1 MCEEK
6 EKKHN
11 IVSGAMDDSNGDEN
25 TTSSSSVPCSICLD
39 LVTDNGDR
47 SIAKLQCGHQFHL
60 DCIGSAFNVK
70 GAMQCPNCRKVER
83 GQWLFASG
91 STNSFP
97 EFVMD
102 DWTPDDYALN
112 YTEMPLG
119 VHWCPF
125 SGLAQVHS
133 SFEEVESAS
142 TTYHN
147 LQRHQAIFAEHTS
160 ASSVAHSYVAYL
172 GPIPPVS
179 SNANESVEDPNF
191 NHRWNGIT
199 GQNEIFAAHGF
210 PVIDVQ
216 YQSWGHHSHPFSNS
230 GHIDRTDRASVA
242 PATVRPTGVEYD
254 DLTRFGSVV
263 HPSFHGR
270 GNSRSHER
278 TSASHANGIH
288 HQRQLSNPPGVL
300 PPIIPLVRRS
310 NGPRGIATSQ
320 PDQSGGFFNFP
331 PPGPSS
337 RNPHETENSFVNRI
351 HPRERNHLPQPVV
364 SFDWDSVWGP
374 FHHAHGGSSTN
385 RSGNFW
391 GRHRS

>member
-1 MCEEK
+1 
-6 EKKHN
+6 
-11 IVSGAMDDSNGDEN
+11 MDDLNGDEN

-47 SIAKLQCGHQFHL
+47 SIAKLQCGHEFHL

-91 STNSFP
+91 LTSSFP
-97 EFVMD
+97 EFVID
-102 DWTPDDYALN
+102 DWTPDDYVFN
-112 YTEMPLG
+112 YSEVPLG

-179 SNANESVEDPNF
+179 SNTNESVEDPNF
-191 NHRWNGIT
+191 NHHWNGIS
-199 GQNEIFAAHGF
+199 GQNDIFTAHGF

-216 YQSWGHHSHPFSNS
+216 YQSWGHHSHPYSTNG
-230 GHIDRTDRASVA
+230 GHIDRADRASIA
-242 PATVRPTGVEYD
+242 PATVRPTGVESD
-254 DLTRFGSVV
+254 NITRFGSVV

-270 GNSRSHER
+270 GNSRSQER
-278 TSASHANGIH
+278 TSASLANGIH
-288 HQRQLSNPPGVL
+288 HQRQLSNPPGVP

-310 NGPRGIATSQ
+310 NGPRGLATSQ
-320 PDQSGGFFNFP
+320 SDQSGGFFNFP

-337 RNPHETENSFVNRI
+337 RNPHVAENSLANRI
-351 HPRERNHLPQPVV
+351 HPRERNHLPHPVV
-364 SFDWDSVWGP
+364 SFDWSAWGP
-374 FHHAHGGSSTN
+374 FHHAHGGSDSTH

-391 GRHRS
+391 GRPRS